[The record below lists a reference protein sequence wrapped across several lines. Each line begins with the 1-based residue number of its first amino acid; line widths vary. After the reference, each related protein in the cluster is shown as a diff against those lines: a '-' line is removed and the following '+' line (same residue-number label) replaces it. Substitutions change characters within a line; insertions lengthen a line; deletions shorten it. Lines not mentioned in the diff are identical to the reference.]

1 MSAFSWQDA
10 EAAIQSGLLKLT
22 SDGGSGNFMIVS
34 AGDIYVQY
42 AGNRGSTQIHCEAV
56 GNDYLSQQRRLSPEK
71 VDELEKLRFDIQDEP
86 ANFVR
91 EFEVVTEEHAREVAR
106 LTLGIL
112 ERIYGCART
121 SPVEIDLTL
130 E

>member
-1 MSAFSWQDA
+1 
-10 EAAIQSGLLKLT
+10 L
-22 SDGGSGNFMIVS
+22 
-34 AGDIYVQY
+34 
-42 AGNRGSTQIHCEAV
+42 
-56 GNDYLSQQRRLSPEK
+56 
-71 VDELEKLRFDIQDEP
+71 P

-91 EFEVVTEEHAREVAR
+91 EFEVVTEEHAREVVR